1 MATKIYKG
9 SDNVNHPI
17 HYMGKVEVIDYI
29 EDKLTPEQF
38 EGYLVGNVMKYMSRY
53 QKKNG
58 LEDLKKGSWYLN
70 KLINTL
76 EFREMKEERDEKQ
89 DKTL

>member
-76 EFREMKEERDEKQ
+76 ESRQMKEERNEKQ
-89 DKTL
+89 E